1 MCERLGKSIRVLVLL
16 CLLLVPVWGFGIG
29 QQVKAAEVTEE
40 AEKEEK
46 KEEKKTLSK
55 EEYEKKFEE
64 AVSLA
69 NMMLAD
75 ETFVNNKT
83 YTAEQE
89 KDLEAIVTEVTQ
101 SHFVKS
107 ATLNAKAFAEYI
119 RSHMSLSGRQQTSTW
134 EMLCDGDTMG
144 QYREPQRC
152 GDSENYVHAFRD
164 LCVLE
169 GIPCFMLKD
178 ESSGKTIAMYYAEF
192 GWCFLDV
199 ADPEGVSVGQ
209 TEVYETFCSSFEPN
223 MITFEYD
230 MLDLSIT
237 SRQYVAEIYID
248 KEAMEKRDYLNLYPF
263 RLYYDAESNM
273 VKMFNQDFL
282 TDEYYYGTNQKSNA
296 NGEPPKGW
304 VEAVRAS
311 TEKVTV
317 YRGYSLFG
325 VALRGRFQVDGK
337 EYTTELCNLVNIPY
351 GYVAE
356 EREATEEERQY
367 VIDSRV
373 KKRNRVEQIAETLY
387 QDETFIFDMKF
398 TEEEE
403 AFMRAAVEEATSR
416 EYLETK
422 QKLLGAVGCT
432 LPPEGEPLSEELKA
446 YGILWY
452 IRDHVQYAEFW
463 FHNSYSVLKT
473 GYAVCGGYALLMR
486 DMCVLAEIPCFVL
499 GCETDG
505 GVINGK
511 NFSEHAYN
519 MLRINGKW
527 YYADSSDFPYVW
539 EVAMYDTTSFIS
551 GYDTY
556 NIQVCYVSK
565 EDLLKEINQVV
576 SCGYFYDFDA
586 NGKLGIYKT
595 SRNDL
600 MRNVTSGNDKAGFYG
615 TDSNGKLSY
624 GNDFFTFENWETHD
638 GVHELWKYEGYMQEG
653 TSLQGKTIINGKEYN
668 FDCTDVRRDGDFYNC
683 YRKEL
688 LKRQY
693 LISYLDFSD
702 IPDQEYTGKA
712 ICPEPVIKHGDKILT
727 PGVDYTIT
735 YKDNIELTNDYCVYT
750 SYTVEGIGD
759 YIGTAVRYFNIIKK
773 DISNMEVSL
782 PKEEYYWDMDAEVD
796 RFVKPEVS
804 IDLPESE
811 YVVNYKNNNTVGEAT
826 VVITGK
832 NHCYG
837 TITKHFQ
844 ISPAVFDEKR
854 FRIVAANGEE
864 LPASYGCNSGQSFSI
879 KPEIAVRWYNE
890 DGTKYTTLG
899 SADYTVTYENTD
911 KLGTATIRVQGIGK
925 FSGTLE
931 KHFTII
937 EKEQIDIVQCKELM
951 DLLQGKRDYINTP
964 RRYNVV
970 YTGEPVLPNI
980 PGVSYITEY
989 TKKPDD
995 LEKDVDFIV
1004 TATNNIN
1011 AGEGTLIVQG
1021 IGKYTGSVTITFDIL
1036 PKKIKSADI
1045 VLVSDRV
1052 AYNGSVQPPKVLI
1065 TGLEDG
1071 SDFEVVCQKK
1081 AENSDAYENVE
1092 PVKAGYYQASIKL
1105 LNSNYTF
1112 DTYMESEDGYYRMN
1126 YVIME
1131 AGWVPTPA
1139 PSKMPGTTTG
1149 PGMTATPGAISTP
1162 EPEAGDTINNPEKTK
1177 TPSGQVTTS
1186 TKKPSATSKP
1196 ATTTKPKVTIPKVA
1210 KVTKWKATA
1219 RTKGFVLSWKK
1230 VSGTKGYQIQIS
1242 TKKNFKGAKTISI
1255 KPSKTSYKASK
1266 LKSGKK
1272 YYIRIRAYKTYK
1284 DAKGKT
1290 KKVYG
1295 KWVTVTKKTK

>member
-1 MCERLGKSIRVLVLL
+1 MCERIGKHVKVLVLM
-16 CLLLVPVWGFGIG
+16 CLLLVVPVWGFGIG
-29 QQVKAAEVTEE
+29 KQVKAAET
-40 AEKEEK
+40 EK
-46 KEEKKTLSK
+46 KEEPLSK

-101 SHFVKS
+101 FHFVKS

-119 RSHMSLSGRQQTSTW
+119 RSHMTLSGRQQTNTW
-134 EMLCDGDTMG
+134 QMLCDGDAIG
-144 QYREPQRC
+144 QFGEPQRC
-152 GDSENYVHAFRD
+152 GDSENFVHAFRD

-178 ESSGKTIAMYYAEF
+178 ESNGKVIAMYYAES

-209 TEVYETFCSSFEPN
+209 TKVYETFHSSFEPN

-230 MLDLSIT
+230 MLDIDTT
-237 SRQYVAEIYID
+237 SKQYVAEIYID
-248 KEAMEKRDYLNLYPF
+248 KEAMENRKDSNRSSFY
-263 RLYYDAESNM
+263 LYYDAESNM
-273 VKMFNQDFL
+273 VKMCNQDLL

-304 VEAVRAS
+304 VEAVRSS
-311 TEKVTV
+311 TKKVTV

-337 EYTTELCNLVNIPY
+337 EYTTEPYNLVNIPY

-356 EREATEEERQY
+356 DRKATEEEKQN
-367 VIDSRV
+367 VLSCIT

-387 QDETFIFDMKF
+387 QDKTFIFDTKF

-422 QKLLGAVGCT
+422 QKSLDAVGCT

-452 IRDHVQYAEFW
+452 IRDHVQYAEVW
-463 FHNSYSVLKT
+463 YQSSYGVLKT
-473 GYAVCGGYALLMR
+473 GYAVCAGYALLMR
-486 DMCVLAEIPCFVL
+486 DMCVLAEIPCFRL
-499 GCETDG
+499 GCEIDYG
-505 GVINGK
+505 EINGK
-511 NFSEHAYN
+511 NFSDHDYN

-527 YYADSSDFPYVW
+527 HYADPTNLPVIR
-539 EVAMYDTTSFIS
+539 EVAMCDTTSFIR
-551 GYDTY
+551 GYDTF
-556 NIQVCYVSK
+556 NSQRCYVSK
-565 EDLLKEINQVV
+565 EELLKEIYPVV

-595 SRNDL
+595 SRDDL

-615 TDSNGKLSY
+615 TDSNGKIAY
-624 GNDFFTFENWETHD
+624 GNGFFSFEKWETHD
-638 GVHELWKYEGYMQEG
+638 GLHELWRYEGYMQEG
-653 TSLQGKTIINGKEYN
+653 NPLQGKTIINGKEYN
-668 FDCTDVRRDGDFYNC
+668 FDCMLVWRDGDVYNGC
-683 YRKEL
+683 RKEL

-693 LISYLDFSD
+693 LISYMDFSA

-750 SYTVEGIGD
+750 SYTVEGMGD
-759 YIGTAVRYFNIIKK
+759 YTGTAIRYFNIIKK

-782 PKEEYYWDMDAEVD
+782 PKEEYYWDRDAEIN
-796 RFVKPEVS
+796 RFVKPKVS
-804 IDLPESE
+804 MDLPESE

-844 ISPAVFDEKR
+844 IRPAVFDEKR

-899 SADYTVTYENTD
+899 SNDYTVTYENTD
-911 KLGTATIRVQGIGK
+911 KMGTATIRVQGIGK

-931 KHFTII
+931 KHFTIT
-937 EKEQIDIVQCKELM
+937 EKEQIDIAQCKELM
-951 DLLQGKRDYINTP
+951 NLLQGKRDYTNTP
-964 RRYNVV
+964 RRYDVV
-970 YTGEPVLPNI
+970 YTGEPVLPYI
-980 PGVSYITEY
+980 SGVSYITEY
-989 TKKPDD
+989 TEKPDD
-995 LEKDVDFIV
+995 LEKDVDFTV

-1036 PKKIKSADI
+1036 PKKLTSQDI
-1045 VLVSDRV
+1045 ALETDRV

-1065 TGLEDG
+1065 SGLEEG
-1071 SDFEVVCQKK
+1071 SDFEVVCQKW
-1081 AENSDAYENVE
+1081 AENSNTYENVE
-1092 PVKAGYYQASIKL
+1092 PVEAGYYQASIKL

-1112 DTYMESEDGYYRMN
+1112 DTYMKSEDGYYRMS
-1126 YVIME
+1126 YVIVE
-1131 AGWVPTPA
+1131 SGWVPTPA
-1139 PSKMPGTTTG
+1139 PSKVPGATNG
-1149 PGMTATPGAISTP
+1149 PGMTATPGAISTQK
-1162 EPEAGDTINNPEKTK
+1162 PEAGDTTKAPDITQNPEKTK
-1177 TPSGQVTTS
+1177 APSGQVTPSAKT
-1186 TKKPSATSKP
+1186 PSATGKP
-1196 ATTTKPKVTIPKVA
+1196 ATTKPKVTIPKVA

-1219 RTKGFVLSWKK
+1219 KTKGFVLSWKK

-1266 LKSGKK
+1266 LRSKQK